1 MNRIARSTMGAFVVA
16 GAALA
21 AAPAWCAPDGSV
33 IENAGGAAAENAAA
47 NPNVTENAA
56 PDGVDNLMGNDM
68 QSGVEHPVK
77 HADDS
82 AAPPA
87 AEHAME
93 PAMEP
98 AAEQAMEPAAEHA
111 MEPAAEQAMEP
122 AAEPAMQPAAEQA
135 SEPAAEPAMQPAA
148 EQASEPATEP
158 QTQPATEPATGS
170 PAAPVPTAPAGKPA
184 DKGESQMTEGASGAA
199 GMHMHMHHAVAP
211 GTVHSMVQYAVPSVQ
226 LVRDDGRTVS
236 LAKELDDGRP
246 VILTFVYTSCTTI
259 CPMISQ
265 TLEQLQGELGADRD
279 KVHIMSI
286 SIDPE
291 ADTPERLRTYAA
303 RFGAGPEWQHYT
315 GTVDA
320 SVAAQRAFNVF
331 RGDKM
336 NHTPVT
342 FVRAAPGQPWL
353 RIDGFAT
360 PTELLAAYRDVLASS

>member
-16 GAALA
+16 GVALV
-21 AAPAWCAPDGSV
+21 AAPAWCASDGGTMDD
-33 IENAGGAAAENAAA
+33 AGGAAAESAAA
-47 NPNVTENAA
+47 NASATENTAPDAIESLMGKDMHNGADHPAENVT
-56 PDGVDNLMGNDM
+56 
-68 QSGVEHPVK
+68 QSV
-77 HADDS
+77 DDS
-82 AAPPA
+82 AAGSAPAQA
-87 AEHAME
+87 AEHEMDHAME
-93 PAMEP
+93 PATAAAEEP
-98 AAEQAMEPAAEHA
+98 AAA
-111 MEPAAEQAMEP
+111 
-122 AAEPAMQPAAEQA
+122 PAMAPATDAPAQPAPTA
-135 SEPAAEPAMQPAA
+135 PADN
-148 EQASEPATEP
+148 ATGKAGMPE
-158 QTQPATEPATGS
+158 TESATEPAG
-170 PAAPVPTAPAGKPA
+170 
-184 DKGESQMTEGASGAA
+184 
-199 GMHMHMHHAVAP
+199 MHMHHAVMP
-211 GTVHSMVQYAVPSVQ
+211 GTVHTMVQYAAPAVQ

-236 LAKELDDGRP
+236 LVKELDDGRP

-291 ADTPERLRTYAA
+291 ADTPERLRSYAA

-320 SVAAQRAFNVF
+320 SVAAQRAFNVY

-360 PTELLAAYRDVLASS
+360 PTELLAAYRDVVASN

>member
-1 MNRIARSTMGAFVVA
+1 M
-16 GAALA
+16 
-21 AAPAWCAPDGSV
+21 APATDAP
-33 IENAGGAAAENAAA
+33 A
-47 NPNVTENAA
+47 
-56 PDGVDNLMGNDM
+56 
-68 QSGVEHPVK
+68 
-77 HADDS
+77 
-82 AAPPA
+82 
-87 AEHAME
+87 
-93 PAMEP
+93 
-98 AAEQAMEPAAEHA
+98 
-111 MEPAAEQAMEP
+111 
-122 AAEPAMQPAAEQA
+122 QPAPTA
-135 SEPAAEPAMQPAA
+135 PADN
-148 EQASEPATEP
+148 ATGKAGMPE
-158 QTQPATEPATGS
+158 TESATEPAG
-170 PAAPVPTAPAGKPA
+170 
-184 DKGESQMTEGASGAA
+184 
-199 GMHMHMHHAVAP
+199 MHMHHAVMP
-211 GTVHSMVQYAVPSVQ
+211 GTVHTMVQYAAPAVQ

-236 LAKELDDGRP
+236 LVKELDDGRP

-291 ADTPERLRTYAA
+291 ADTPERLRSYAA

-320 SVAAQRAFNVF
+320 SVAAQRAFNVY

-360 PTELLAAYRDVLASS
+360 PTELLAAYRDVVASN